1 MKSSRGYALLLL
13 IMIITMMTLGS
24 SVAVIQQD
32 TRLKRYTEQEL
43 KLNLD
48 AIRRAT
54 ELFNRDVETGKIPA
68 GAAVI
73 AEMTS
78 ATDALTGNINS
89 ATAILAKNG
98 YLRQSSLKLL
108 GETTMA
114 SFSWNFRYNLLKNS
128 SFEDDDA
135 SISTDLYINSVAV
148 ASDGI
153 PDYWKVDKASA
164 SQIIYSDKFSSAPA
178 TYVMSF
184 WGRWCTLVG
193 ATSTFVLSVIR
204 QSDQVV
210 MASIATG
217 STTWKRHFTKF
228 ALPAPATLAVRL
240 GLAANAS
247 EAAIFDGLM
256 LEKWEAPPD
265 QPGMEPFPSAWAK
278 DVTFVS
284 SFSTE
289 ALQQTQVF
297 GIASAPANWVH
308 RLLEW

>member
-1 MKSSRGYALLLL
+1 
-13 IMIITMMTLGS
+13 MIITMMTLGS

-73 AEMTS
+73 AEMKS
-78 ATDALTGNINS
+78 ATDALTGNIDN

-98 YLRQSSLKLL
+98 YLRQSSLKLQ
-108 GETTMA
+108 GTTTTA
-114 SFSWNFRYNLLKNS
+114 SFSWNFRYNLIKNS

-135 SISTDLYINSVAV
+135 TTSTDPYLNSVAV

-164 SQIIYSDKFSSAPA
+164 SQIIYSDKFSSTLA
-178 TYVMSF
+178 TYVVSF
-184 WGRWCTLVG
+184 WGRWCPPVG
-193 ATSTFVLSVIR
+193 ATSTYALRVIR
-204 QSDQVV
+204 QSDQVEI
-210 MASIATG
+210 ASI
-217 STTWKRHFTKF
+217 TTRSIAWERNFTTF
-228 ALPAPATLAVRL
+228 QLPNQETLAVRIE
-240 GLAANAS
+240 LAANTG
-247 EAAIFDGLM
+247 EAAYFDGLM
-256 LEKWEAPPD
+256 LEKWEEPPD

-278 DVTFVS
+278 DFTFVS

-289 ALQQTQVF
+289 ALQQTQIF